1 MSDYKL
7 VALAASLRARA
18 QGILAQAEMMD
29 DAEAR
34 LMMSEVAARY
44 ESLATRVEEQLFEA
58 PPPSSL
64 A

>member
-1 MSDYKL
+1 MSDHKL

-18 QGILAQAEMMD
+18 KGILAQAEIMD

-44 ESLATRVEEQLFEA
+44 ESLATRVEEQSFEA